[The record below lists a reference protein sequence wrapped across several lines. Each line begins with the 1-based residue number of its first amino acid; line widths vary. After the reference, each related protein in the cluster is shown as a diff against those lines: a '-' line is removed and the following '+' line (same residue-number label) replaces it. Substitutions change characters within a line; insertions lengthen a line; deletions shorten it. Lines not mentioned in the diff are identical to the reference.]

1 MGVALPA
8 IAVGATLFQ
17 RQRRGRQR
25 SDKKRR
31 SSETERAL
39 LVERER
45 ELRRSGPQSSLRRVG
60 LAPASDAGL
69 PRLGAQGTTLLT
81 GSSQV
86 LPFNQRRG

>member
-31 SSETERAL
+31 SEEANKAL

-69 PRLGAQGTTLLT
+69 PRLGAQGTNLLT
-81 GSSQV
+81 GATG
-86 LPFNQRRG
+86 LPFNQQRR